1 MRGRVISMRIGLVG
15 GGFPAVRRCLEAAL
29 AEGVA
34 GLDDVELVDIPNHRR
49 SRQGSTPIGEL
60 GDRGAAPQ
68 PVDVL
73 SPLGSTIDGGLLDAC
88 GARFVQQF
96 GVGVSGVDLDAAR
109 ERGVPVANVP
119 GGDSG
124 NATAV
129 AELAVLLLLALL
141 RRFEEARAGVAEK
154 AVGSPIGL
162 MLRGRTVAVLG
173 TGDIGVEVARRLA
186 AFGVHVV
193 GIGRRDPEAYPEAA
207 AVVGTLRRAD
217 DLPAA
222 LAGCDD
228 LVVACPLTE
237 ATRGLV
243 DDAALAALR
252 PGGHLVN
259 VGRGPVVDHG
269 GLLAA
274 LRSGHLAGAGLD
286 VTWTEPID
294 PHDELLAE
302 NVVVTPHVGGI
313 TEESYAGMARG
324 FVANVGRWAR
334 GDQVHHRVC

>member
-1 MRGRVISMRIGLVG
+1 MRIGLVG

-29 AEGVA
+29 AEEVP
-34 GLDDVELVDIPNHRR
+34 GLDDVELVDIPSHRR
-49 SRQGSTPIGEL
+49 SAAEL
-60 GDRGAAPQ
+60 GRRGVAPE

-73 SPLGSTIDGGLLDAC
+73 SPLGSTIDGALMDAC

-96 GVGVSGVDLDAAR
+96 GVGVSGVDLDAAA
-109 ERGVPVANVP
+109 ERGIPVANVP

-129 AELAVLLLLALL
+129 AELALLLLLALL
-141 RRFEEARAGVAEK
+141 RRFEEARANVTEK
-154 AVGSPIGL
+154 AVGSPMGT

-193 GIGRRDPEAYPEAA
+193 GIGRRGADAYPEAA

-222 LAGCDD
+222 LDGVDD

-237 ATRGLV
+237 ATRGIV

-259 VGRGPVVDHG
+259 IARGPVVDRDA
-269 GLLAA
+269 LLAA
-274 LRSGHLAGAGLD
+274 LRSGRLSGAGLD

-334 GDQVHHRVC
+334 GEEIAHRVR

>member
-1 MRGRVISMRIGLVG
+1 VIVMRIGLVG
-15 GGFPAVRRCLEAAL
+15 GGFPEVRRCLEVAL
-29 AEGVA
+29 AEGEP
-34 GLDDVELVDIPNHRR
+34 GLGEVELVDVPH
-49 SRQGSTPIGEL
+49 S
-60 GDRGAAPQ
+60 APV
-68 PVDVL
+68 PAEVL
-73 SPLGSTIDGGLLDAC
+73 APLGSTIDGPLLDAC
-88 GARFVQQF
+88 GTRFVQQF

-109 ERGVPVANVP
+109 ARGLPVANVP

-129 AELAVLLLLALL
+129 AELALLLLLALL
-141 RRFEEARAGVAEK
+141 RRFDEARANVAEK
-154 AVGSPIGL
+154 AVGAPMGT

-173 TGDIGVEVARRLA
+173 TGDIGVEVATRLT

-193 GIGRRDPEAYPEAA
+193 GIGRRELEAYPAAA
-207 AVVGTLRRAD
+207 AVVGAYRRAD
-217 DLPAA
+217 DLAAA
-222 LAGCDD
+222 LADCDD

-237 ATRGLV
+237 ATRGIV

-252 PGGHLVN
+252 PDGHVVN
-259 VGRGPVVDHG
+259 VGRGPVVDHDA
-269 GLLAA
+269 LLGA

-313 TEESYAGMARG
+313 TDQSYAGMARG
-324 FVANVGRWAR
+324 FVANVGRFAR
-334 GDQVHHRVC
+334 GEELHHRVC

>member
-1 MRGRVISMRIGLVG
+1 
-15 GGFPAVRRCLEAAL
+15 
-29 AEGVA
+29 
-34 GLDDVELVDIPNHRR
+34 
-49 SRQGSTPIGEL
+49 
-60 GDRGAAPQ
+60 
-68 PVDVL
+68 VL
-73 SPLGSTIDGGLLDAC
+73 SPLGSTIDGGLMDAC

-109 ERGVPVANVP
+109 ARGIPVANVP
-119 GGDSG
+119 GGESG

-141 RRFEEARAGVAEK
+141 RRFSEARAGVAEK
-154 AVGSPIGL
+154 AVGSPMGL

-173 TGDIGVEVARRLA
+173 TGDIGVELARRLA

-193 GIGRRDPEAYPEAA
+193 GIGRRDAAAYPEAA
-207 AVVGTLRRAD
+207 AVVGTFRRAD

-237 ATRGLV
+237 ATRGIV

-259 VGRGPVVDHG
+259 VGRGPVVDRD

-324 FVANVGRWAR
+324 FVANVGRWAQGEEIR
-334 GDQVHHRVC
+334 HRVC

>member
-1 MRGRVISMRIGLVG
+1 MIDVRIGLVG
-15 GGFPAVRRCLEAAL
+15 GGFPEVRRCLEAAL
-29 AEGVA
+29 AEGVP
-34 GLDDVELVDIPNHRR
+34 GLAEVELVDVPH
-49 SRQGSTPIGEL
+49 
-60 GDRGAAPQ
+60 AAPE
-68 PVDVL
+68 PADVL
-73 SPLGSTIDGGLLDAC
+73 SPLGSTIDGGLMDAC

-109 ERGVPVANVP
+109 ARGIPVANVP

-141 RRFEEARAGVAEK
+141 RRFPEARAGVAEK
-154 AVGSPIGL
+154 AVGAPMGT

-193 GIGRRDPEAYPEAA
+193 GIGRRDADAYPAAA
-207 AVVGTLRRAD
+207 AVVGTHRRAD

-237 ATRGLV
+237 DTRGIV

-259 VGRGPVVDHG
+259 VGRGPVVDYDA
-269 GLLAA
+269 LLAA
-274 LRSGHLAGAGLD
+274 LRSGGLAGAGLD

-294 PHDELLAE
+294 PHNELLAE
-302 NVVVTPHVGGI
+302 NVVVTPHIGGI
-313 TEESYAGMARG
+313 TEESYGGMARG

-334 GDQVHHRVC
+334 GEELHHRVA

>member
-1 MRGRVISMRIGLVG
+1 MIDVRIGLVG
-15 GGFPAVRRCLEAAL
+15 GGFPEVRRCLEAAL
-29 AEGVA
+29 AEGVP
-34 GLDDVELVDIPNHRR
+34 GLEEVELVDVPH
-49 SRQGSTPIGEL
+49 
-60 GDRGAAPQ
+60 AAPE
-68 PVDVL
+68 PADVL
-73 SPLGSTIDGGLLDAC
+73 SPLGSTIDGGLMDAC

-109 ERGVPVANVP
+109 ARGIPVANVP

-141 RRFEEARAGVAEK
+141 RRFPEARAGVAEK
-154 AVGSPIGL
+154 AVGAPMGI

-193 GIGRRDPEAYPEAA
+193 GIGRRDADAYPAAA
-207 AVVGTLRRAD
+207 AVVDTHRRAD

-237 ATRGLV
+237 DTRGIV

-259 VGRGPVVDHG
+259 VGRGPVVDYDA
-269 GLLAA
+269 LLAA
-274 LRSGHLAGAGLD
+274 LRDGGLAGAGLD

-302 NVVVTPHVGGI
+302 NVVVTPHIGGI

-334 GDQVHHRVC
+334 GEELQHRVA

>member
-1 MRGRVISMRIGLVG
+1 MRIGLVG

-29 AEGVA
+29 AELA
-34 GLDDVELVDIPNHRR
+34 IPELTDTELIDVPL
-49 SRQGSTPIGEL
+49 GSP
-60 GDRGAAPQ
+60 AA
-68 PVDVL
+68 VDVL
-73 SPLGSTIDGGLLDAC
+73 SPLGSTIDGGLIDAC

-109 ERGVPVANVP
+109 ARGVPVANVP

-141 RRFEEARAGVAEK
+141 RRFDEARANVVEK
-154 AVGSPIGL
+154 AVGSPMGA
-162 MLRGRTVAVLG
+162 MLSGRRVAVLG
-173 TGDIGVEVARRLA
+173 TGDIGVELASRLA

-193 GIGRRDPEAYPEAA
+193 GIGRRDADAYPAA
-207 AVVGTLRRAD
+207 ATVVGTYRRAD

-222 LAGCDD
+222 LADCDD

-237 ATRGLV
+237 ATRGV
-243 DDAALAALR
+243 VAEEALAALR

-259 VGRGPVVDHG
+259 VGRGPVVDHDA
-269 GLLAA
+269 LLAA

-324 FVANVGRWAR
+324 FVANVGRFAR
-334 GDQVHHRVC
+334 GEEIHHRVV

>member
-1 MRGRVISMRIGLVG
+1 MRIGLVG
-15 GGFPAVRRCLEAAL
+15 GGFPEVRRCLEEAL
-29 AEGVA
+29 AEGVP
-34 GLDDVELVDIPNHRR
+34 GLDEVELVDVPH
-49 SRQGSTPIGEL
+49 
-60 GDRGAAPQ
+60 AAPAA
-68 PVDVL
+68 VDVL
-73 SPLGSTIDGGLLDAC
+73 SPLGSTIDGALMDAC

-96 GVGVSGVDLDAAR
+96 GVGISGVDLDAAR
-109 ERGVPVANVP
+109 ERGIPVANVP

-129 AELAVLLLLALL
+129 AELALLLLLTQL
-141 RRFEEARAGVAEK
+141 RHFEEARANVAEK
-154 AVGSPIGL
+154 VVGAPIGIL
-162 MLRGRTVAVLG
+162 LRGRTVAVLG
-173 TGDIGVEVARRLA
+173 TGDIGVEVAARLR

-193 GIGRRDPEAYPEAA
+193 GIGRRDADAYPAA
-207 AVVGTLRRAD
+207 TPVLDTFRRAD

-228 LVVACPLTE
+228 LVVACPLTPD
-237 ATRGLV
+237 TRGIV

-252 PGGHLVN
+252 PGGYLVN
-259 VGRGPVVDHG
+259 VGRGPVVDHDA
-269 GLLAA
+269 LLAA

-324 FVANVGRWAR
+324 FVANVGRFVR
-334 GDQVHHRVC
+334 GEEIQNRVC

>member
-1 MRGRVISMRIGLVG
+1 MIDVRIGLVG
-15 GGFPAVRRCLEAAL
+15 GGFPEVRRCLEAAL

-34 GLDDVELVDIPNHRR
+34 GLEEVELVDVPH
-49 SRQGSTPIGEL
+49 
-60 GDRGAAPQ
+60 AAPERA
-68 PVDVL
+68 DVL
-73 SPLGSTIDGGLLDAC
+73 SPLGSTIDGGLMDAC

-109 ERGVPVANVP
+109 ARGIPVANVP

-141 RRFEEARAGVAEK
+141 RRFPEARAGVAEK
-154 AVGSPIGL
+154 AVGAPMGI

-193 GIGRRDPEAYPEAA
+193 GIGRRDAGAYPAAA
-207 AVVGTLRRAD
+207 AVVDTHRRAD

-237 ATRGLV
+237 DTRGIV

-259 VGRGPVVDHG
+259 VGRGPVVDYDA
-269 GLLAA
+269 LLAA
-274 LRSGHLAGAGLD
+274 LRAGGLAGAGLD

-302 NVVVTPHVGGI
+302 NVVVTPHIGGI

-334 GDQVHHRVC
+334 GEELHHRVA

>member
-1 MRGRVISMRIGLVG
+1 MRIGLVG
-15 GGFPAVRRCLEAAL
+15 GGFPEVRRCLDEAL
-29 AEGVA
+29 AEGVE
-34 GLDDVELVDIPNHRR
+34 GLPPETLDDVTLVDVVH
-49 SRQGSTPIGEL
+49 
-60 GDRGAAPQ
+60 DAPV
-68 PVDVL
+68 PADVL
-73 SPLGSTIDGGLLDAC
+73 APLGSTIDGPLIDAC

-96 GVGVSGVDLDAAR
+96 GVGVSGVDLEAAR

-119 GGDSG
+119 GGASG

-129 AELAVLLLLALL
+129 AELALLLLLALV
-141 RRFEEARAGVAEK
+141 RRYDEARAGVAERV
-154 AVGSPIGL
+154 VGHPMGT

-173 TGDIGVEVARRLA
+173 VGDIGVEVAARLR

-193 GIGRRDPEAYPEAA
+193 GIGRREASSYPEAA
-207 AVVGTLRRAD
+207 AVVHTFRHG

-237 ATRGLV
+237 ATRGIV
-243 DDAALAALR
+243 SEGAVAALN
-252 PGGHLVN
+252 PGGHVVN
-259 VGRGPVVDHG
+259 VARGPVVDHDA
-269 GLLAA
+269 LLAA

-294 PHDELLAE
+294 PDDELFGE
-302 NVVVTPHVGGI
+302 NVLVTPHVGGI

-324 FVANVGRWAR
+324 FVANVAR
-334 GDQVHHRVC
+334 FVRGEPIQHRVA

>member
-1 MRGRVISMRIGLVG
+1 MRIGLVG
-15 GGFPAVRRCLEAAL
+15 GGFPEVRRCLEEAHVELAL
-29 AEGVA
+29 PELA
-34 GLDDVELVDIPNHRR
+34 GLELIDVPH
-49 SRQGSTPIGEL
+49 
-60 GDRGAAPQ
+60 AAPV

-73 SPLGSTIDGGLLDAC
+73 SPLGSTIDGPLIDAC

-96 GVGVSGVDLDAAR
+96 GVGVSGVDLGAAR

-129 AELAVLLLLALL
+129 AELAVLLLLAQL
-141 RRFEEARAGVAEK
+141 RRFEAARGGVAEK
-154 AVGSPIGL
+154 AVGTPMGI

-173 TGDIGVEVARRLA
+173 TGDIGVEVASRLA

-193 GIGRRDPEAYPEAA
+193 GIGRRDAEAYPAAA
-207 AVVGTLRRAD
+207 AVVHSYRRAD
-217 DLPAA
+217 DLAAA

-228 LVVACPLTE
+228 LVVACPLTVQ
-237 ATRGLV
+237 TRGIV

-252 PGGHLVN
+252 PGGHVVN
-259 VGRGPVVDHG
+259 VGRGPVIDYDA
-269 GLLAA
+269 LLAA
-274 LRSGHLAGAGLD
+274 LRSGHLAGAGVD

-294 PHDELLAE
+294 PHDPLLAE

-324 FVANVGRWAR
+324 FVANVGRFAR
-334 GDQVHHRVC
+334 GEEIAHRVS

>member
-1 MRGRVISMRIGLVG
+1 MRIGLVG

-29 AEGVA
+29 AEGVD
-34 GLDDVELVDIPNHRR
+34 GLDEVELVDIPH
-49 SRQGSTPIGEL
+49 
-60 GDRGAAPQ
+60 AAPQ

-73 SPLGSTIDGGLLDAC
+73 SPLGSTIDGPLMDAC

-109 ERGVPVANVP
+109 DRGIPVANVP
-119 GGDSG
+119 GGSSG

-141 RRFEEARAGVAEK
+141 RRFEEARAAVAEK
-154 AVGSPIGL
+154 AVGSPMGQL
-162 MLRGRTVAVLG
+162 LRGRTVAVLG
-173 TGDIGVEVARRLA
+173 TGDIGVEVARRLV

-193 GIGRRDPEAYPEAA
+193 GIGRRDAAAYPDAA

-217 DLPAA
+217 DLAAA

-237 ATRGLV
+237 ATRGIV
-243 DDAALAALR
+243 DDAALGALR

-324 FVANVGRWAR
+324 FVANVGRWTR
-334 GDQVHHRVC
+334 GEEIHHRVC